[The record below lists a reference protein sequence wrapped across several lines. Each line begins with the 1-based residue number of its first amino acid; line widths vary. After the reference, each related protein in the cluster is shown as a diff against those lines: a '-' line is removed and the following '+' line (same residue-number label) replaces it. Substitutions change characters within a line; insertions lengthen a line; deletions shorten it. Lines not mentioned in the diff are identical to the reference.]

1 MPRQMPQKMEELLS
15 RIDNP
20 DTIRDIQNKW
30 SELVTANDNY
40 ELNYPQQFAN
50 LVEGNLKFKEQ
61 KTIPTPAE
69 QMQMYESMVM
79 SEISDHLEGK
89 QQQGKEETYE
99 LDGKDNLKDKFRLN
113 FKDVGTPQQQA
124 AGLEKANH
132 DLDKSQELNVTWLQ
146 DYKAQKEA
154 ANIPAKE
161 TQQPNEYSLQLNFK
175 MMDSPDKSEITP
187 EPEEPEIDKD

>member
-1 MPRQMPQKMEELLS
+1 MPQKMEELLS
-15 RIDNP
+15 KIENP

-89 QQQGKEETYE
+89 QQQEKEETYE
-99 LDGKDNLKDKFRLN
+99 LDGKDNLKDKFRLS

-124 AGLEKANH
+124 ARLAKANH

-154 ANIPAKE
+154 ANIPGKE
-161 TQQPNEYSLQLNFK
+161 TQQPNEYSLQLHFK
-175 MMDSPDKSEITP
+175 TMDVPAKSEI